1 MARRA
6 LSNVLGE
13 LKSLGD
19 RSGSALGAAYALAA
33 RSVLGRWERLEDLRA
48 EQRFRRRSSARS
60 PGAVPTARKAL
71 PSANAPASKPV
82 SH

>member
-6 LSNVLGE
+6 WSNVLGE

-33 RSVLGRWERLEDLRA
+33 RSVLGRWERLEDVRA
-48 EQRFRRRSSARS
+48 EQRFQRRSRARS
-60 PGAVPTARKAL
+60 AGTAPAPRQAL
-71 PSANAPASKPV
+71 PRQTPLTRNQ
-82 SH
+82 